1 MAAFQHLTSLSANNI
16 IIWHSESVS
25 ARSYPDASVGVK
37 FLRNFMELRQ
47 QRILAAIVKEYSET
61 ANPVGSKELV
71 EKYHFK
77 ESSATIRNEMAAL
90 EKAGFIMQPHKSA
103 GRVPTDRG
111 YRLFVNELMRRFELS
126 EKERRLLRTELAKL
140 QIQHEQMG
148 RSISGLLSQ
157 VSGSA
162 AFALLPNQSSATGL
176 SHIIGEPEFADSKT
190 MKQVAQL
197 LENID
202 EHANKLRITNQ
213 ESGIMAEAIIGGES
227 PVSVPKNLSLVV
239 SNIKLKDGK
248 KGVIG
253 IIGPKR
259 MSYAKNMSIIDYLA
273 KLISGAAVIILIIK
287 LYLPHPA
294 YRPPSP

>member
-1 MAAFQHLTSLSANNI
+1 MALS
-16 IIWHSESVS
+16 
-25 ARSYPDASVGVK
+25 
-37 FLRNFMELRQ
+37 LRQ
-47 QRILAAIVKEYSET
+47 QKILALIVKDYSET

-71 EKYHFK
+71 DKYHLK
-77 ESSATIRNEMAAL
+77 ESSATIRNEMAVL
-90 EKAGFIMQPHKSA
+90 EQEGFIAQPHKSA

-176 SHIIGEPEFADSKT
+176 SHIIGEPEFTDSKT

-202 EHANKLRITNQ
+202 QTASKLVKKT
-213 ESGIMAEAIIGGES
+213 GVTAEAIIGGES
-227 PVSVPKNLSLVV
+227 PVPVPKNLSLVV
-239 SNIKLKDGK
+239 SNVRMPNGK

-259 MSYAKNMSIIDYLA
+259 MAYAKNLSIIEYLA
-273 KLISGAAVIILIIK
+273 KLISGSAVVILILNLK
-287 LYLPHPA
+287 F
-294 YRPPSP
+294 